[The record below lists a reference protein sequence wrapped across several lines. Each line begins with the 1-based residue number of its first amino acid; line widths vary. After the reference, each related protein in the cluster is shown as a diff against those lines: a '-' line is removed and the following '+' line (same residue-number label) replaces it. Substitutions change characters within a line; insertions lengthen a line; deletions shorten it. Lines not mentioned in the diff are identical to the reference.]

1 MKLIRGNIWD
11 SKALAICVTTNGNV
25 RSDGRAVMGRGIA
38 LQAAQRYPQL
48 PFDLAE
54 RLNRFGNKV
63 HSFYAYPSIITF
75 PTKNDWRNPSDLG
88 LIALSATQL
97 VELRKDHDGRVALPF
112 PGCAN
117 GGLDIDTVLAIID
130 PILSDDKFE
139 IWDYKVKP

>member
-11 SKALAICVTTNGNV
+11 SKALAICVTTNGMVKQN
-25 RSDGRAVMGRGIA
+25 GRAVMGRGIA
-38 LQAAQRYPQL
+38 LQAANRYPDL
-48 PFDLAE
+48 PLELAR
-54 RLNRFGNKV
+54 RLKLWGNKV
-63 HSFYAYPSIITF
+63 YTFYSYPSIITF
-75 PTKNDWRNPSDLG
+75 PTKHHWRDPSDLG

-97 VELRKDHDGRVALPF
+97 VELRRDNDGRVALPF

-117 GGLDIDTVLAIID
+117 GGINIDTVVAIIE